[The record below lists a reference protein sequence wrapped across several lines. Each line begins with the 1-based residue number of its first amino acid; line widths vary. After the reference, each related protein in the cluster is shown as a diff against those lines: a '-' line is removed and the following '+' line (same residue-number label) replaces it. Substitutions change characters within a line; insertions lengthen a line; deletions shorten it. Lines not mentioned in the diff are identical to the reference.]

1 MSQPFYDLD
10 TFDLPEEISILGMG
24 PRVLPGPSELFFF
37 GMPEGISKKSR
48 KNRGRPVHA
57 MYRDLACKRCG
68 KLDELAALRRGVDPS
83 VQVPDGPDM
92 WVSSEWLRV
101 VSVPFLECLLS
112 VPGVDLEVFRI
123 PSTDRFRII
132 YPRKLFL
139 PDGPLPLSSPITRQT
154 TPFQMTRGPC
164 KVCGRVSEISI
175 REELYPISPDTV
187 LAGMKGEYRCCSTL
201 AIIVSGAVVE
211 ALRKG
216 NFSGWR
222 ARKLESGPHS
232 MEYRHGAP
240 PT

>member
-1 MSQPFYDLD
+1 MNRPFYELGD
-10 TFDLPEEISILGMG
+10 FDLPEEVSILGMG
-24 PRVLPGPSELFFF
+24 PRAFPGMSELFFF

-57 MYRDLACKRCG
+57 MYRDMACKRCG
-68 KLDELAALRRGVDPS
+68 KIDELAALRRGVDPS

-92 WVSSEWLRV
+92 WVSSEWLTV

-123 PSTDRFRII
+123 PSTDHFRII

-139 PDGPLPLSSPITRQT
+139 PDGPLPLVSPIAPHTA
-154 TPFQMTRGPC
+154 PFKMTRGPC
-164 KVCGRVSEISI
+164 KVCGRPGGIAI
-175 REELYPISPDTV
+175 REELYPIPPDTV
-187 LAGMKGEYRCCSTL
+187 LAGMKGEFSYCSTL

-222 ARKLESGPHS
+222 VRKLESVDVVSG
-232 MEYRHGAP
+232 HGVKKV
-240 PT
+240 